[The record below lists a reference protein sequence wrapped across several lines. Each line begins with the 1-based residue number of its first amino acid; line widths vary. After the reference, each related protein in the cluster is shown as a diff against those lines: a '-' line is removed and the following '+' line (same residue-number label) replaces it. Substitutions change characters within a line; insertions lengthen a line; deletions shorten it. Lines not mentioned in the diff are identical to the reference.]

1 MAEIQVPHDGGLFVS
16 QHAIE
21 RAIAALTE
29 SHSGAIIER
38 SIGNELRR
46 IEAAIMPTRLIGTS
60 RLSIIANCIDE
71 AILELTEARQK

>member
-1 MAEIQVPHDGGLFVS
+1 MRQMMGTMPDLHVS

-21 RAIAALTE
+21 RALTALTE
-29 SHSGAIIER
+29 SHSGAILER

-46 IEAAIMPTRLIGTS
+46 IESAIMPTRMVGTS

-71 AILELTEARQK
+71 AILELTEAGNEA